1 MASSATAPS
10 MPVMS
15 PTWSRIVSLPSV
27 TTSSLSAERNSSAP
41 AWPTLAAMLSFAV
54 ATAATWSN
62 CSRVAPPSIG
72 TSSDTSS
79 SEASLVS

>member
-1 MASSATAPS
+1 M
-10 MPVMS
+10 
-15 PTWSRIVSLPSV
+15 VSLPSV
-27 TTSSLSAERNSSAP
+27 TNSSLSAERNSSAP
-41 AWPTLAAMLSFAV
+41 AWPMLAAMLSFAA

-62 CSRVAPPSIG
+62 CSPGWAPPSIG